1 MKQTSLRIGCA
12 SGFWG
17 DTENA
22 AAQLVHGGNIDVLVF
37 DYLAEITMSL
47 LTRVKAKDPKGGYAP
62 DFVST
67 LRPLLREIK
76 TRGIR
81 VVSNAGGV
89 NPAACREALAQAA
102 EAEGLDLKIAAV
114 TGDDLLPQLHAIREA
129 GVREMF
135 SGAALPAK
143 LASANAYLG
152 AFPIAAA
159 LDAGADIV
167 VTGRC
172 VDSAVVLGPLIH
184 AFGWKPDDYDQ
195 LAQGSLA
202 GHIIECGTQC
212 TGGNYTD
219 WHRVE
224 GWENMGFPIADCAPD
239 GSFVIEKPA
248 GTGGL
253 IDPSTVGEQVVYE
266 IGDPSNYLL
275 PDVSC
280 DFSGIHLEAI
290 GENQVRVSG
299 ARGRPATDQCKVSAT
314 YADGFRATAQ
324 FMIGGI
330 DAPAKAQRT
339 GEALLARCRRLF
351 AERGL
356 GDFTETSVE
365 ALGSEATY
373 GPHARAETREV
384 IVKVAARH
392 PDKNALEIF
401 SREMAPMA
409 LASAPAITGFS
420 GGRPKVTP
428 VIRLFSFVWPKA
440 EIAVGLELD
449 GQSITCPQMRGAA
462 TQPPPPPHAEPA
474 ALPADAFAAGTHSV
488 PLVRLAWGRSGDKGD
503 SANIGILARRPEYL
517 PFIRAALSA
526 DAVAQWFAHLV
537 QGPVHRYEWP
547 GLDGLNFLLE
557 RALGGGGIA
566 SLRIDPQGKAYAQ
579 MLLDFPIPVPATLE
593 LPS

>member
-114 TGDDLLPQLHAIREA
+114 TGDDLLPQLNAIREA

-184 AFGWKPDDYDQ
+184 AFGWKPDDYDR

-462 TQPPPPPHAEPA
+462 TQPPPPHAEPA
-474 ALPADAFAAGTHSV
+474 ALPADAFAAGTRTV

>member
-1 MKQTSLRIGCA
+1 MTRASLRIGCA

-17 DTENA
+17 DTEYA
-22 AAQLVHGGNIDVLVF
+22 ASQLVHDGNIDVLVF

-47 LTRVKAKDPKGGYAP
+47 LTRAKAKDPQAGYAP
-62 DFVST
+62 DFVSA
-67 LRPLLREIK
+67 LRPLLRELK
-76 TRGIR
+76 ARGIR

-89 NPAACREALAQAA
+89 NPGGCREALARAA
-102 EAEGLDLKIAAV
+102 EAEGLSLKIAAV
-114 TGDDLLPQLHAIREA
+114 TGDDLLPQVEAMREA

-135 SGAALPAK
+135 SGTPLPER

-172 VDSAVVLGPLIH
+172 VDSAVVLGPLIQ
-184 AFGWKPDDYDQ
+184 AFGWSETDYDR

-219 WHRVE
+219 WRSVP
-224 GWENMGFPIADCAPD
+224 GWDNMGFPIADCAPD
-239 GSFVIEKPA
+239 GSFVVEKPA

-253 IDPSTVGEQVVYE
+253 IVPSTVGEQVVYE
-266 IGDPSNYLL
+266 IGDPRNYVL

-280 DFSGIHLEAI
+280 DFSRIRLEAV

-299 ARGRPATDQCKVSAT
+299 ARGRPPTDQCKVSAT

-330 DAPAKAQRT
+330 EAPAKAQRT

-356 GDFTETSVE
+356 GDFTETSIE
-365 ALGSEATY
+365 ALGAEATY
-373 GPHARAETREV
+373 GPHARAQTREV
-384 IVKVAARH
+384 IVRIAARH

-428 VIRLFSFVWPKA
+428 VIRLFSLLWPKA
-440 EIAVGLELD
+440 RIPVSVEVD
-449 GQSITCPQMRGAA
+449 GQPITCPQMSG
-462 TQPPPPPHAEPA
+462 AEPQ
-474 ALPADAFAAGTHSV
+474 ALAPEETPAPPPADALAGGTRSV

-517 PFIRAALSA
+517 PWIRAALTEE
-526 DAVAQWFAHLV
+526 AVAQWFAHLA

-579 MLLDFPIPVPATLE
+579 MLLDFPVPVPTSLE
-593 LPS
+593 VPE

>member
-462 TQPPPPPHAEPA
+462 TQPPPPHAEPA
-474 ALPADAFAAGTHSV
+474 ALPADAFAAGTRTV

-517 PFIRAALSA
+517 PFIRRRHCLAAHRPAGQGLCA
-526 DAVAQWFAHLV
+526 DAARL
-537 QGPVHRYEWP
+537 PDP
-547 GLDGLNFLLE
+547 GAGD
-557 RALGGGGIA
+557 A
-566 SLRIDPQGKAYAQ
+566 
-579 MLLDFPIPVPATLE
+579 
-593 LPS
+593 

>member
-17 DTENA
+17 DTEYA

-47 LTRVKAKDPKGGYAP
+47 LTRVKAKDPKAGYAP
-62 DFVST
+62 DFVGT

-76 TRGIR
+76 ARGIR

-114 TGDDLLPQLHAIREA
+114 TGDDLLPQIEAIREA

-135 SGAALPAK
+135 SGAPLPAK

-184 AFGWKPDDYDQ
+184 AFGWKPDDYDR
-195 LAQGSLA
+195 LAQGCLA

-224 GWENMGFPIADCAPD
+224 GWDNMGFPVADCAPD
-239 GSFVIEKPA
+239 GSFVVEKPA

-266 IGDPSNYLL
+266 IGDPRNYLL

-290 GENQVRVSG
+290 GENRVRVSG

-356 GDFTETSVE
+356 GDFTETSIE
-365 ALGSEATY
+365 ALGAEATY
-373 GPHARAETREV
+373 GPHARAQTREV
-384 IVKVAARH
+384 IVRVAARH

-409 LASAPAITGFS
+409 LASAPAITGFA

-428 VIRLFSFVWPKA
+428 VIRLFSFLWPKA
-440 EIAVGLELD
+440 RIAVGLELD
-449 GQSITCPQMRGAA
+449 GQPITCPQMSGAA
-462 TQPPPPPHAEPA
+462 PQTPPPRAETAP
-474 ALPADAFAAGTHSV
+474 LPADAFAAGARRV

-517 PFIRAALSA
+517 PYIRAALTT

-579 MLLDFPIPVPATLE
+579 MLLDFPVPVPATLE
-593 LPS
+593 LPA

>member
-1 MKQTSLRIGCA
+1 MTRASLRIGCA

-17 DTENA
+17 DTEYA
-22 AAQLVHGGNIDVLVF
+22 ASQLVHDGNIDVLVF

-47 LTRVKAKDPKGGYAP
+47 LTRAKAKDPQAGYAP
-62 DFVST
+62 DFVSA
-67 LRPLLREIK
+67 LRPLLRELK
-76 TRGIR
+76 ARGIR

-89 NPAACREALAQAA
+89 NPGGCREALARAA
-102 EAEGLDLKIAAV
+102 EAEGLSLKIAAV
-114 TGDDLLPQLHAIREA
+114 TGDDLLPQVEAMREA

-135 SGAALPAK
+135 SGTPLPER

-172 VDSAVVLGPLIH
+172 VDSAVVLGPLIQ
-184 AFGWKPDDYDQ
+184 AFGWSETDYDR

-219 WHRVE
+219 WRSVP
-224 GWENMGFPIADCAPD
+224 GWDNMGFPIADCAPD
-239 GSFVIEKPA
+239 GSFVVEKPA

-253 IDPSTVGEQVVYE
+253 IVPSTVGEQVVYE
-266 IGDPSNYLL
+266 IGDPRNYLL

-280 DFSGIHLEAI
+280 DFSRIRLEAV

-299 ARGRPATDQCKVSAT
+299 ARGRPPTDQCKVSAT

-330 DAPAKAQRT
+330 EAPAKAQRT

-356 GDFTETSVE
+356 GDFTETSIE
-365 ALGSEATY
+365 ALGAEATY
-373 GPHARAETREV
+373 GPHARAQTREV
-384 IVKVAARH
+384 IVRIAARH

-428 VIRLFSFVWPKA
+428 VIRLFSLLWPKA
-440 EIAVGLELD
+440 RIPVSVEVD
-449 GQSITCPQMRGAA
+449 GQPITCPQMSG
-462 TQPPPPPHAEPA
+462 AEPQ
-474 ALPADAFAAGTHSV
+474 ALAPEETPAPPPADALAGGTRSV

-517 PFIRAALSA
+517 PWIRAALTEE
-526 DAVAQWFAHLV
+526 AVAQWFAHLA

-579 MLLDFPIPVPATLE
+579 MLLDFPVPVPTSLE
-593 LPS
+593 VPE

>member
-462 TQPPPPPHAEPA
+462 TQPPPHAEPA
-474 ALPADAFAAGTHSV
+474 ALPADAFAAGTRTV

>member
-462 TQPPPPPHAEPA
+462 TQPPPPHAEPA

>member
-114 TGDDLLPQLHAIREA
+114 TGDDLLPQLNAIREA

-184 AFGWKPDDYDQ
+184 AFGWKPDDYDR

-474 ALPADAFAAGTHSV
+474 ALPADAFAAGTRTV

>member
-1 MKQTSLRIGCA
+1 MTRASLRIGCA

-17 DTENA
+17 DTEYA

-47 LTRVKAKDPKGGYAP
+47 LTRAKAKDPQAGYAP
-62 DFVST
+62 DFVTT
-67 LRPLLREIK
+67 LRPLLRELK
-76 TRGIR
+76 SRGIR

-89 NPAACREALAQAA
+89 NPGACREALAKAA
-102 EAEGLDLKIAAV
+102 EAEGLNLKIAAV
-114 TGDDLLPQLHAIREA
+114 TGDDLLPQIEAMREA

-135 SGAALPAK
+135 SGAPLPAR

-172 VDSAVVLGPLIH
+172 VDSAVVLGPLIQ
-184 AFGWKPDDYDQ
+184 AFGWSATDYDR

-219 WHRVE
+219 WRSVQ
-224 GWENMGFPIADCAPD
+224 GWDHMGFPIADCAPD
-239 GSFVIEKPA
+239 GSFVIEKPP

-253 IDPSTVGEQVVYE
+253 IVPSTVGEQVVYE
-266 IGDPSNYLL
+266 IGDPRNYLL

-280 DFSGIHLEAI
+280 DFSRIRLEAI
-290 GENQVRVSG
+290 GENRVRVSG
-299 ARGRPATDQCKVSAT
+299 ARGRAPSEHCKVSAT

-330 DAPAKAQRT
+330 EAPAKAQRT

-356 GDFTETSVE
+356 GDFTETSIE
-365 ALGSEATY
+365 AIGAEATY
-373 GPHARAETREV
+373 GPHARVQTREV
-384 IVKVAARH
+384 FVKIAARH

-428 VIRLFSFVWPKA
+428 VIRLYSLLWPKA
-440 EIAVGLELD
+440 RIPVSVEVD
-449 GQSITCPQMRGAA
+449 GQPIACPQMSGTALQA
-462 TQPPPPPHAEPA
+462 LPPKEVPAPP
-474 ALPADAFAAGTHSV
+474 PADALAAGTRSL
-488 PLVRLAWGRSGDKGD
+488 PLLRLAWGRSGDKGD

-517 PFIRAALSA
+517 PWIRAALSEE
-526 DAVAQWFAHLV
+526 AVARWFAHLA

-547 GLDGLNFLLE
+547 GLNGLNFLLE

-566 SLRIDPQGKAYAQ
+566 SLRMDPQGKAYAQ
-579 MLLDFPIPVPATLE
+579 ILLDFPVPVPATLE
-593 LPS
+593 VPE

>member
-114 TGDDLLPQLHAIREA
+114 TGDDLLPQLNAIREA

-184 AFGWKPDDYDQ
+184 AFGWKPDDYDR

-356 GDFTETSVE
+356 GDFTETSIE

-462 TQPPPPPHAEPA
+462 TQPPPPHAEPA
-474 ALPADAFAAGTHSV
+474 ALPADAFAAGTRTV

>member
-47 LTRVKAKDPKGGYAP
+47 LTRVKARNPDAGFAP

-76 TRGIR
+76 ARGIR

-89 NPAACREALAQAA
+89 NPGACRQALASAA
-102 EAEGLDLKIAAV
+102 EAEGLSLKIAAV
-114 TGDDLLPQLHAIREA
+114 SGDDLLPQVEA
-129 GVREMF
+129 MRQAEVREMF
-135 SGAALPAK
+135 SGAPLPAR

-202 GHIIECGTQC
+202 GHVIECGTQC

-219 WHRVE
+219 WHRVQ

-239 GSFVIEKPA
+239 GSFVVEKPE

-266 IGDPSNYLL
+266 IGDPRNYLL
-275 PDVSC
+275 PDVAC
-280 DFSGIHLEAI
+280 DFSRIQLETV
-290 GENQVRVSG
+290 GDHRVRVSG
-299 ARGRPATDQCKVSAT
+299 ARGRPPSDQCKVSAT

-330 DAPAKAQRT
+330 DAAAKAQRT

-356 GDFTETSVE
+356 GDFTETSIE

-373 GPHARAETREV
+373 GPHARAHTREV

-428 VIRLFSFVWPKA
+428 VIRLFSLLWPKTN
-440 EIAVGLELD
+440 IRVNVELD
-449 GQSITCPQMRGAA
+449 GKPIACPQLSGTAPQPLPPEQIPAPPTAA
-462 TQPPPPPHAEPA
+462 S
-474 ALPADAFAAGTHSV
+474 THSV
-488 PLVRLAWGRSGDKGD
+488 PLLRLAWGRSGDKGD
-503 SANIGILARRPEYL
+503 SANIGILARQPEYL
-517 PFIRAALSA
+517 PWIRAALTEQ
-526 DAVAQWFAHLV
+526 AVAQWFAHLT

-547 GLDGLNFLLE
+547 GLNGLNFLLE

-566 SLRIDPQGKAYAQ
+566 SLSIDPQGKAYAQ
-579 MLLDFPIPVPATLE
+579 MLLDFPIPVPAGLITE
-593 LPS
+593 

>member
-1 MKQTSLRIGCA
+1 MKQDSLRIGCA

-17 DTENA
+17 DTEHA
-22 AAQLVHGGNIDVLVF
+22 AAQLVQGGNIDVLVF

-47 LTRVKAKDPKGGYAP
+47 LTRAKARDPRTGYAP
-62 DFVST
+62 DFVGA
-67 LRPLLREIK
+67 LRPLLRELK
-76 TRGIR
+76 ARGVR

-89 NPAACREALAQAA
+89 NPGGCREALTRAA
-102 EAEGLDLKIAAV
+102 EAEGLSLKIATVA
-114 TGDDLLPQLHAIREA
+114 GDDLLPQVEAMREA

-135 SGAALPAK
+135 SGAPLPAK

-152 AFPIAAA
+152 AFPVAAA

-184 AFGWKPDDYDQ
+184 AFGWKPDDHDQ

-219 WHRVE
+219 WRSVP
-224 GWENMGFPIADCAPD
+224 GWDNMGFPIADCAPD
-239 GSFVIEKPA
+239 GSFVVEKPA
-248 GTGGL
+248 RTGGL

-266 IGDPSNYLL
+266 IGDPRNYLL
-275 PDVSC
+275 PDVAC
-280 DFSGIHLEAI
+280 DFSRIHLEAI
-290 GENQVRVSG
+290 GENRVRVSG
-299 ARGRPATDQCKVSAT
+299 ARGRPPGDQCKVSAT

-324 FMIGGI
+324 FMIGGT
-330 DAPAKAQRT
+330 DAAAKAQRT

-356 GDFTETSVE
+356 GDFTETRIE
-365 ALGSEATY
+365 ALGTESTY
-373 GPHARAETREV
+373 GPHARAQTREV
-384 IVKVAARH
+384 IVRIAARH
-392 PDKNALEIF
+392 PDKDALEIF

-420 GGRPKVTP
+420 GGRPKVTS
-428 VIRLFSFVWPKA
+428 VIRLFSLLWPKA
-440 EIAVGLELD
+440 RVPVSVELD
-449 GQSITCPQMRGAA
+449 GEPIACPQMRGA
-462 TQPPPPPHAEPA
+462 EPQ
-474 ALPADAFAAGTHSV
+474 ALPAEETPVPPPADALADGARSV
-488 PLVRLAWGRSGDKGD
+488 PLLRLAQGRSGDKGD

-517 PFIRAALSA
+517 PWIRAALTEE
-526 DAVAQWFAHLV
+526 AVARWFAHLV

-547 GLDGLNFLLE
+547 GLSGFNFLLE

-579 MLLDFPIPVPATLE
+579 MLLDFPVTVPASLE
-593 LPS
+593 VPE

>member
-462 TQPPPPPHAEPA
+462 TQPPPPHAEPA
-474 ALPADAFAAGTHSV
+474 ALPADAFAAGTRTV

>member
-1 MKQTSLRIGCA
+1 M
-12 SGFWG
+12 
-17 DTENA
+17 
-22 AAQLVHGGNIDVLVF
+22 
-37 DYLAEITMSL
+37 
-47 LTRVKAKDPKGGYAP
+47 
-62 DFVST
+62 
-67 LRPLLREIK
+67 
-76 TRGIR
+76 
-81 VVSNAGGV
+81 
-89 NPAACREALAQAA
+89 
-102 EAEGLDLKIAAV
+102 
-114 TGDDLLPQLHAIREA
+114 
-129 GVREMF
+129 
-135 SGAALPAK
+135 
-143 LASANAYLG
+143 
-152 AFPIAAA
+152 
-159 LDAGADIV
+159 
-167 VTGRC
+167 
-172 VDSAVVLGPLIH
+172 
-184 AFGWKPDDYDQ
+184 
-195 LAQGSLA
+195 
-202 GHIIECGTQC
+202 
-212 TGGNYTD
+212 
-219 WHRVE
+219 
-224 GWENMGFPIADCAPD
+224 
-239 GSFVIEKPA
+239 
-248 GTGGL
+248 
-253 IDPSTVGEQVVYE
+253 GEQVVYE

-474 ALPADAFAAGTHSV
+474 ALPADAFAAGTRTV

-557 RALGGGGIA
+557 RALGGGGLA

>member
-114 TGDDLLPQLHAIREA
+114 TGDDLLPQLNAIREA

-184 AFGWKPDDYDQ
+184 AFGWKPDDYDR

-392 PDKNALEIF
+392 PNKNALEIF

-462 TQPPPPPHAEPA
+462 TQPPPPHAEPA
-474 ALPADAFAAGTHSV
+474 ALPADAFAAGTRTV

>member
-22 AAQLVHGGNIDVLVF
+22 AAQLVNGGDIDVLVF

-76 TRGIR
+76 ARGIR

-114 TGDDLLPQLHAIREA
+114 TGDDLLPQLNAIREA

-135 SGAALPAK
+135 SGAPLPAK

-184 AFGWKPDDYDQ
+184 AFGWKPDDYDR

-224 GWENMGFPIADCAPD
+224 GWDNMGFPIADCAPD

-266 IGDPSNYLL
+266 IGDPGNYLL

-280 DFSGIHLEAI
+280 DFSGIHLEQI
-290 GENQVRVSG
+290 GENRVRVSG

-365 ALGSEATY
+365 ALGAEATY

-428 VIRLFSFVWPKA
+428 VIRLFSFLWPKA
-440 EIAVGLELD
+440 KLTVGLELD

-462 TQPPPPPHAEPA
+462 TQPPPPHAEPE
-474 ALPADAFAAGTHSV
+474 ALPADAFAAGTRTV

>member
-1 MKQTSLRIGCA
+1 MTRASLRIGCA

-17 DTENA
+17 DTEHA
-22 AAQLVHGGNIDVLVF
+22 ASQLVHDGNIDVLVF

-47 LTRVKAKDPKGGYAP
+47 LTRARAKDPQAGYAP
-62 DFVST
+62 DFVSA
-67 LRPLLREIK
+67 LRPLLRELK
-76 TRGIR
+76 ARGIR

-89 NPAACREALAQAA
+89 NPGGCREALARAA
-102 EAEGLDLKIAAV
+102 EAEGLSLKIAAV
-114 TGDDLLPQLHAIREA
+114 TGDDLLPQVEAMRQA

-135 SGAALPAK
+135 SGTPLPER

-172 VDSAVVLGPLIH
+172 VDSAVVLGPLIQT
-184 AFGWKPDDYDQ
+184 FGWSETDYDR

-219 WHRVE
+219 WRSVP
-224 GWENMGFPIADCAPD
+224 GWDNMGFPIADCAPD
-239 GSFVIEKPA
+239 GSFVVEKPP

-253 IDPSTVGEQVVYE
+253 IVPSTVGEQVVYE
-266 IGDPSNYLL
+266 IGDPRNYLL

-280 DFSGIHLEAI
+280 DFSRIRLEAV

-299 ARGRPATDQCKVSAT
+299 ARGRPPTDQCKVSAT

-330 DAPAKAQRT
+330 EAPAKAQRT

-356 GDFTETSVE
+356 GDFTKTSIE
-365 ALGSEATY
+365 ALGAEATY
-373 GPHARAETREV
+373 GPHARAQTREV
-384 IVKVAARH
+384 IVRIAARH

-428 VIRLFSFVWPKA
+428 VIRLFSLLWPKA
-440 EIAVGLELD
+440 RIPVSVEVD
-449 GQSITCPQMRGAA
+449 GQPIACPQMSG
-462 TQPPPPPHAEPA
+462 AEPQ
-474 ALPADAFAAGTHSV
+474 ALAPEETPAPPPADALAGGTRSV

-517 PFIRAALSA
+517 PWIRAALTEE
-526 DAVAQWFAHLV
+526 AVAQWFAHLA

-579 MLLDFPIPVPATLE
+579 MLLDFPVPVPTSLE
-593 LPS
+593 VPE

>member
-474 ALPADAFAAGTHSV
+474 ALPADAFAAGTRTV

>member
-114 TGDDLLPQLHAIREA
+114 TGDDLLPQLNAIREA

-239 GSFVIEKPA
+239 GSFVVEKPA
-248 GTGGL
+248 DTGGL

-462 TQPPPPPHAEPA
+462 TQPPPPHAEPA
-474 ALPADAFAAGTHSV
+474 ALPADAFAAGTRTV

>member
-114 TGDDLLPQLHAIREA
+114 TGDDLLPQLNAIREA

-474 ALPADAFAAGTHSV
+474 ALPADAFAAGTRTV

>member
-114 TGDDLLPQLHAIREA
+114 TGDDLLPQLNAIREA

>member
-1 MKQTSLRIGCA
+1 MKRSSLRIGCA

-17 DTENA
+17 DTEYA

-47 LTRVKAKDPKGGYAP
+47 LTRAKAKDPKAGYAP

-67 LRPLLREIK
+67 LRPLLRELMA
-76 TRGIR
+76 RGIR

-89 NPAACREALAQAA
+89 NPGACREALAQAA
-102 EAEGLDLKIAAV
+102 EAEGLVLKIAAV
-114 TGDDLLPQLHAIREA
+114 TGDDLLPQLDAMRDA

-135 SGAALPAK
+135 SGAPLPAR

-184 AFGWKPDDYDQ
+184 AFGWSATDFDR

-219 WHRVE
+219 WQSVS
-224 GWENMGFPIADCAPD
+224 GWDNMGFPIADCAPD
-239 GSFVIEKPA
+239 GSFVIDKPS

-253 IDPSTVGEQVVYE
+253 IVPSTVGEQVVYE
-266 IGDPSNYLL
+266 IGDPRNYLL

-280 DFSGIHLEAI
+280 DFSHIRLEAV
-290 GENQVRVSG
+290 GENRVRVSG
-299 ARGRPATDQCKVSAT
+299 ARGRPPTEHCKVSAT

-351 AERGL
+351 AERRL
-356 GDFTETSVE
+356 GDFTETSIE
-365 ALGSEATY
+365 AIGAEATY
-373 GPHARAETREV
+373 GPHARAQTREV
-384 IVKVAARH
+384 IVKVAVRH
-392 PDKNALEIF
+392 PDKNALEVF

-428 VIRLFSFVWPKA
+428 VIRLFSLLWPKA
-440 EIAVGLELD
+440 RITVRVELD
-449 GQSITCPQMRGAA
+449 GQPIACPQMSGTAPEALPPEAA
-462 TQPPPPPHAEPA
+462 PA
-474 ALPADAFAAGTHSV
+474 PLPADAFAAGTRDV

-517 PFIRAALSA
+517 PYIRAALTA
-526 DAVAQWFAHLV
+526 EAVSQWFAHLAR
-537 QGPVHRYEWP
+537 GPVHRYEWP

-566 SLRIDPQGKAYAQ
+566 SLRIDPQGKAFAQ
-579 MLLDFPIPVPATLE
+579 MLLDFPVPVPATLE
-593 LPS
+593 VPA

>member
-81 VVSNAGGV
+81 GVSNAGGV